1 MVAFRRWLIRSH
13 RYLGIA
19 LGALVVVWFVSGI
32 AMIYAGGMPALSEE
46 ERLER
51 LPPLD
56 LASVR
61 RTPVEAAEAAGLAG
75 PLEEVTL
82 RTLEGRPA
90 YRLRAAG
97 RTAVV
102 FADSGSSAAPVDA
115 SRARSIAGRFAGVS
129 SQRVRHERRLLRA
142 DQWTIGERGSLP
154 LHRLSVEDGRGSI
167 VYVAER
173 TGDVVQWTTG
183 RERALAWVAAIP
195 HWLYLTPL
203 RLRADLWRQVILWT
217 SGLASVLAAL
227 GLVLAVVQLR
237 TRGGG
242 ERLSWNAARI
252 PYRGWMR
259 WHYVTGAVFG
269 VFVLTWL
276 VSGLLSMEPLGW
288 AVGGGLDPGPVREE
302 LAGGGLAPG
311 AFPEV
316 DADRWSEGALPA
328 ASVRELRYRRI
339 LGEPYFALR
348 TAPSEG
354 AAREGA
360 GGRSG
365 SGGAGGYGDD
375 ASAAPDGVLVHAETL
390 ERARP
395 VPDDVLLE
403 RVRSAHPAV
412 EVEDAER
419 LEAYDAYH
427 YARDGAEPLPVLRVK
442 MADPDRTWLYLD
454 PASIELATRVDRLDR
469 VERWLYHGLH
479 SLDFGFWYDRRP
491 LWDVGVI
498 ALLLGGLATSGLG
511 LFLGVRRLRRTWGR
525 GGNAGRF

>member
-1 MVAFRRWLIRSH
+1 MAPFRRWLILSH

-19 LGALVVVWFVSGI
+19 LGALVVLWFVSGI
-32 AMIYAGGMPALSEE
+32 AMIYAGGMPTLSEQ

-61 RTPVEAAEAAGLAG
+61 RTPVEAAEAAGLVG

-82 RTLEGRPA
+82 RTVEGRPA
-90 YRLRAAG
+90 YRLRAGG

-102 FADSGSSAAPVDA
+102 FADSGDPSGPVGA
-115 SRARSIAGRFAGVS
+115 SRARSIAARFAGAPPE
-129 SQRVRHERRLLRA
+129 RVRHDGRLLRA
-142 DQWTIGERGSLP
+142 DQWTIAERGRLP
-154 LHRLSVEDGRGSI
+154 LHRLAVDDGRGST
-167 VYVAER
+167 VYVAE
-173 TGDVVQWTTG
+173 GSGEVVQWTTG
-183 RERALAWVAAIP
+183 RERTLAWVAAIP
-195 HWLYLTPL
+195 HWLYVTPL

-217 SGLASVLAAL
+217 SGLATVLAAL

-237 TRGGG
+237 SPSGSG
-242 ERLSWNAARI
+242 RLSRIASRI

-259 WHYVTGAVFG
+259 WHYVAGALFG

-276 VSGLLSMEPLGW
+276 VSGLLSMEPGGW
-288 AVGGGLDPGPVREE
+288 AVGGGLDPGPVRAE
-302 LAGGGLAPG
+302 LTGGELAPG
-311 AFPEV
+311 TFPEV
-316 DADRWSEGALPA
+316 DADRWSDAALPE
-328 ASVRELRYRRI
+328 ASLRELRYRRI

-348 TAPSEG
+348 TVPSEEG
-354 AAREGA
+354 AREGA

-365 SGGAGGYGDD
+365 SRAPGGYGGDPS
-375 ASAAPDGVLVHAETL
+375 ASGAGDVLVHAETL

-395 VPDDVLLE
+395 VPDDALLE
-403 RVRSAHPAV
+403 RVRSAHPGV

-427 YARDGAEPLPVLRVK
+427 YDRDGAEPLPVLRVK

-454 PASIELATRVDRLDR
+454 PASVELATRVDRLDR

-511 LFLGVRRLRRTWGR
+511 LFLGVRRLRRAWAEGGR
-525 GGNAGRF
+525 RER